1 MSKLFYL
8 VILVLIFFVCISFYF
23 YKSKN
28 NSNIKPNGKI
38 AIITSIYG
46 NYDNMKEQKIK
57 NKDKVDWY
65 CFTDNTNIKSNLW
78 KIINIPYHLQ
88 DKDNDEFV
96 KYKYYYSNIDKTKN
110 PKIYNMMCAKYYK
123 IKTHKID
130 ILQKYD
136 YFIWVD
142 GSVFLRPDFIDKM
155 IYNCNN
161 YNLIN
166 FKHSERD
173 NILDEY
179 KLSITMP
186 KYNDKDLY
194 NQYQT
199 YLSKGFPD
207 NIGLFENT
215 IFARKNNNHNNHIFD
230 NWWIH
235 NLEYSF
241 QDQISYPFVL
251 WESESIPD
259 LIIQENVFNNHNY
272 SYVDLTLM
280 KNH

>member
-8 VILVLIFFVCISFYF
+8 VMTGLILFICISFYF
-23 YKSKN
+23 YKSN
-28 NSNIKPNGKI
+28 NTVKPNGKI

-46 NYDNMKEQKIK
+46 NYDNLKEQRIK

-65 CFTDNTNIKSNLW
+65 CFTDNLNLKNDLW
-78 KIINIPYHLQ
+78 NIINTPYHLQ
-88 DKDNDEFV
+88 DKDNDKFV
-96 KYKYYYSNIDKTKN
+96 KYKYHYSNIDKSKN

-142 GSVFLRPDFIDKM
+142 GSVFLRPDFIDNM

-173 NILDEY
+173 NIKDEY
-179 KLSITMP
+179 ELSITIP

-199 YLSKGFPD
+199 YINKEFPD

-215 IFARKNNNHNNHIFD
+215 IFARKNDNRINHIFD
-230 NWWIH
+230 KWWVH

-251 WESESIPD
+251 WESKSIPD

-272 SYVDLTLM
+272 SYVDFGLM